1 MIRIKTT
8 RTVIM
13 TAIAADMTATMAVAL
28 AAAAV
33 LPAVVVAA
41 RPAAEARDR
50 VADRAAAVTVGPK
63 VVIKRTPSL
72 DNPGKTRKDTFRKRM
87 LARAKPMTL
96 LGGSFH
102 LFERKY
108 FVAIRRAERLILLI
122 RPPNFV
128 YTQ

>member
-63 VVIKRTPSL
+63 VVIRRTPSL
-72 DNPGKTRKDTFRKRM
+72 DNPGKTRKDTLEKECSPEQER
-87 LARAKPMTL
+87 MTL
-96 LGGSFH
+96 FGGSFS
-102 LFERKY
+102 
-108 FVAIRRAERLILLI
+108 FV
-122 RPPNFV
+122 
-128 YTQ
+128 